1 MTSIQTVLG
10 EVDADQLGVTLMHEH
25 FFVSS
30 AAANYR
36 EPADIHRLAMAHAP
50 VSAES
55 IDWVRH
61 TVVNCIDN
69 LVMMDEDT
77 AVEEGNAVVA
87 AGGATVIDVTPIGVG
102 RNPLGLAAVSSATG
116 LNIVMG
122 CGYYVQATHPPG
134 LDSRTEDDI
143 TNEIMRELRIGIADT
158 GIRPG
163 LIGEIGCSWPLYE
176 SEKKVLRAA
185 VAAQREVEC
194 ALSIHPGRHPDAPD
208 EILGL
213 VGAAG
218 GDLSRVI
225 LCHVDRTADSVD
237 AVKRWAETGCVIE
250 YDLFGVEPPNGYY
263 DDMGIKLP
271 TDEERLD
278 VVEALLESGFGRQIA
293 ISHDLCFK
301 HQLAKFGGFGRDH
314 ILRKVIP
321 KMRVR
326 GFDQSIID
334 MILIENPRRVLTGI
348 ADS

>member
-1 MTSIQTVLG
+1 MSHVQTVLG
-10 EVDADQLGVTLMHEH
+10 EIGVDQLGTTLMHEH

-36 EPADIHRLAMAHAP
+36 EPTDVHRLAMAHAP

-77 AVEEGNAVVA
+77 AIDEGNAVVA
-87 AGGATVIDVTPIGVG
+87 AGGMSVIDVTPIGVG
-102 RNPLGLAAVSSATG
+102 RNPLGLAAVARATG
-116 LNIVMG
+116 LNVVMG

-134 LDSRTEDDI
+134 LDSRTADDI
-143 TNEIMRELRIGIADT
+143 TTEIVGEMRDGIADT

-163 LIGEIGCSWPLYE
+163 LIGEIGCSWPFYE
-176 SEKKVLRAA
+176 SEQKVLRAA
-185 VAAQREVEC
+185 IAAQREMNC

-208 EILGL
+208 EILAL
-213 VGAAG
+213 VEAEG
-218 GDLSRVI
+218 GILDRTI
-225 LCHVDRTADSVD
+225 LCHVDRTADSVK

-263 DDMGIKLP
+263 DDLGIKLP

-278 VVEALLESGFGRQIA
+278 ILEDLLESGFGRQVV

-301 HQLAKFGGFGRDH
+301 HQLARFGGFGRDH
-314 ILRKVIP
+314 ILRKVVP
-321 KMRVR
+321 KMGVR
-326 GFDQSIID
+326 GFDQGVID
-334 MILIENPRRVLTGI
+334 MILIENPRRILAVDL
-348 ADS
+348 